1 MSENQQ
7 ERIVGAKDEVRAIH
21 DEAFAALAL
30 LLEAQCLFCDDP
42 GAARNKT
49 QAASHTM
56 RGIERAAKLAA
67 DELWEIS
74 QGREIR

>member
-7 ERIVGAKDEVRAIH
+7 ERIVGARDEVRVIRNDAS
-21 DEAFAALAL
+21 AALAL

-42 GAARNKT
+42 RVARNKT

-74 QGREIR
+74 QGNEFR